1 MAASAD
7 ALPVTTQR
15 EFALPLRLGVI
26 ADTHVLAS
34 AGRTLSPR
42 VPELFARFRV
52 DLIVHAGDIAIE
64 SVLETLAAVAP
75 VIAVAG
81 NAENG
86 FLRWALPERVDFTAG
101 RWRIGVTHGQQG
113 KTARTA
119 AVEAFAGE
127 VDLGIFGHSHM
138 PMIDR
143 LDRTNTLLMNPGS
156 ATDRRWSDHCGVG
169 IVRLTEAKIDPE
181 LILFTDPEHLV
192 NIRED

>member
-1 MAASAD
+1 MAGSAD
-7 ALPVTTQR
+7 VLPVTTQR

-42 VPELFARFRV
+42 VPELFSRFRV

-64 SVLETLAAVAP
+64 PVLDTLAAIAP
-75 VIAVAG
+75 LIAVAG

-86 FLRWALPERVDFTAG
+86 FLRWALPERVDFMAG
-101 RWRIGVTHGQQG
+101 RWRVGVTHGMLG
-113 KTARTA
+113 KTARMA
-119 AVEAFAGE
+119 AVEAFDGA

-143 LDRTNTLLMNPGS
+143 LDSGTILFNPGS
-156 ATDRRWSDHCGVG
+156 ATDRRWAEHCGVG
-169 IVRLTEAKIDPE
+169 IVRLTDAKIDPE
-181 LILFTDPEHLV
+181 LILYKDAEHLV
-192 NIRED
+192 NIRAD